1 MAQALL
7 TARLAGLGRPVI
19 VRSGGMLGDGEPPC
33 REAIAAMA
41 AYGLDISAHRS
52 RRVTA
57 NDVEGADLTL
67 AMARA
72 NLRHAVAEAPAA
84 WPRTFTIKELVR
96 RGGAVGPRPPGQS
109 LAAWLARAHDGRQ
122 RTALLGDS
130 ADDDVADPAGGPRRG
145 YVATAALLSGLADEL
160 VSLCWAAAEEPS
172 SC

>member
-7 TARLAGLGRPVI
+7 TARLAGLERPVT
-19 VRSGGMLGDGEPPC
+19 VRSGGVLGDGEPPC

-41 AYGLDISAHRS
+41 AFGLDISGHRS
-52 RRVTA
+52 RRITA
-57 NDVEGADLTL
+57 NDVESADLTL
-67 AMARA
+67 AMARE
-72 NLRHAVAEAPAA
+72 NLRYAVAEAPAA
-84 WPRTFTIKELVR
+84 WPRTFTIKEIVR
-96 RGGAVGPRPPGQS
+96 RGGALGPRLPGQS

-145 YVATAALLSGLADEL
+145 YIQTAALLSGLADDL
-160 VSLCWAAAEEPS
+160 VSLCWATAEQAG